1 MPVIRVF
8 VYGTLRRGGRANR
21 LLRGARFLAEAATDP
36 AFELVDMGPYPG
48 LVAGG
53 SVAVR
58 GEVWEVP
65 TELLADLDAYE
76 GAQYARI
83 AIRLADGTE
92 AQAWV
97 MHASHAEG
105 RPRIASGE
113 WIVFERE

>member
-8 VYGTLRRGGRANR
+8 VYGTLRRGGRANC
-21 LLRGARFLAEAATDP
+21 LLRRGRFLSEAATDS

-58 GEVWEVP
+58 GEIWEVP
-65 TELLADLDAYE
+65 VELLAELDAYE
-76 GAQYARI
+76 GEEYVRI
-83 AIRLADGTE
+83 AIRLSDGTE
-92 AQAWV
+92 AEAWV
-97 MHASHAEG
+97 MHVQHAEG

-113 WIVFERE
+113 WPPSAGG

>member
-1 MPVIRVF
+1 MIRVF

-21 LLRGARFLAEAATDP
+21 LLSGARFVAEATTDP

-58 GEVWEVP
+58 GEIWEIP
-65 TELLADLDAYE
+65 IDLLAELDAYE
-76 GAQYARI
+76 GEEYARI
-83 AIRLADGTE
+83 AIRLSDGTE

-97 MHASHAEG
+97 MHPHHAAG
-105 RPRIASGE
+105 RARITSGE
-113 WIVFERE
+113 WR